1 MAGLLLVL
9 CEPAG
14 AAERGADAG
23 VHGPPAVRR
32 QEESVLLRPQIIRET
47 GRYEH
52 YMFIAGSSLEDA
64 VNDGDRVGFLK
75 GFTH

>member
-47 GRYEH
+47 EDAGR
-52 YMFIAGSSLEDA
+52 YMFIAGSSSSPDA
-64 VNDGDRVGFLK
+64 S
-75 GFTH
+75 